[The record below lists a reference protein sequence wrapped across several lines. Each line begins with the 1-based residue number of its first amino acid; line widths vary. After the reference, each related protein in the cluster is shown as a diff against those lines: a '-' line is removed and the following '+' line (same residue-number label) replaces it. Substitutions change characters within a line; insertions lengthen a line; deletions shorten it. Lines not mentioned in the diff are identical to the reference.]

1 MQEQKKNESWGE
13 FEEFFATA
21 VINQANR
28 STKRWFFAWMVTT
41 VVLLFT
47 NAVWISIVF

>member
-13 FEEFFATA
+13 FEECFATA

-47 NAVWISIVF
+47 NAVWISVVF